1 MNKWIFLLI
10 GLIGFFKP
18 LQAQLQLGPIGSWRA
33 HFSNESSQ
41 QVVKGDQI
49 YVAAANQIIQIDTKK
64 EITYLNTTTGL
75 HATGI
80 HKIAW
85 HPIENQLVIAYK
97 NSRIDIVKGDQ
108 VTLIDDI
115 QNSNLYSDKS
125 INDLIVFNH
134 NAYLSC
140 NFGIVVIDLL
150 KKEVKSTIFPN
161 NNRQSVKVLQTLSYQ
176 NKLFALTENG
186 IWSTTLGQNN
196 IWMQEDTMGVAGIK
210 NMFVFKSQLYFNN
223 QQKIYPYQSNIASYQ
238 INTGTIETIAVD
250 DERILAGITY
260 QNKGALI
267 QFNSNQTNTLL
278 IDSTVLSQPVGLL
291 KDGNTIWV
299 ADFGKGLYEKNEQS
313 KWFALGGPLSEAYG
327 NNAFSDNQLLMS
339 YGTDKIGLSSLNEK
353 GWSNFSQLENIKI
366 NYVEAVS
373 IDPSDQSW
381 WIGMGNQLIHYDR
394 NKKTIEQTIPNPPIG
409 AIKSIQQKTDG
420 TIALLKEGFG
430 VVIKEGNQWN
440 NYPIQKGFSAINL
453 KKIIHSNNDL
463 SWIIGPKQQGIV
475 LFQKQNN
482 QAIWRQLNTGKG
494 SGNLPSMEVT
504 AITEDKD
511 GSIWV
516 GTDNGI
522 AIFQCTNIN
531 EACDAYL
538 PIVQSNGF
546 NGYLFQKETIH
557 SISIDGANRKWI
569 GTNNGAWLISKD
581 GTEVLRHFTTENSP
595 LPNNTV
601 LSIGIEP
608 SEGDVFFFTKNEI
621 ISYKGEAT
629 ESALTLSSIKIFP
642 NPIAPNYN
650 GPIII
655 KNLVNNALVK
665 ITDINGQL
673 MMQTRALGGQAVW
686 NGRDQYQRKVASG
699 IYLIFA
705 RDDMGNEKAVGKIL
719 ISAGY

>member
-1 MNKWIFLLI
+1 MQKWLYILI
-10 GLIGFFKP
+10 GCIGLAKP
-18 LQAQLQLGPIGSWRA
+18 IDAQLQLGPIGTWRA
-33 HFSNESSQ
+33 HFSNESIQ

-49 YVAAANQIIQIDTKK
+49 YVAAANQIIQIDANRQT
-64 EITYLNTTTGL
+64 TYLNTTTGL

-97 NSRIDIVKGDQ
+97 NSRLDIIKGDQ

-115 QNSNLYSDKS
+115 QSSNLYSDKT
-125 INDLIVFNH
+125 INDLIVYNN

-150 KKEVKSTIFPN
+150 KKEIKSTIFPN
-161 NNRQSVKVLQTLSYQ
+161 NNRQNVKVFQTIVYQ

-186 IWSTTLGQNN
+186 IWSTTLVQNN
-196 IWMQEDTMGVAGIK
+196 SWIVENTMGVSGIK
-210 NMFVFKSQLYFNN
+210 NMFVFKNQLYFNN

-238 INTGTIETIAVD
+238 IFTGTIEAIAVD
-250 DERILAGITY
+250 EERILAGIAY

-267 QFNSNQTNTLL
+267 QFNNNQTNTVLV
-278 IDSTVLSQPVGLL
+278 DSTVLTQPVGIL

-299 ADFGKGLYEKNEQS
+299 ADFGKGLYEKNDQS
-313 KWFALGGPLSEAYG
+313 KWFALGGPLRSAYG
-327 NNAFSDNQLLMS
+327 SNVFSTHQLLMS
-339 YGTDKIGLSSLNEK
+339 YGANKIGISSLNEK
-353 GWSNFSQLENIKI
+353 GWSNFTQIQNLKI

-373 IDPSDQSW
+373 IDPIDQSW
-381 WIGMGNQLIHYDR
+381 WMGMGDQLIHYDP
-394 NKKTIEQTIPNPPIG
+394 NKKIVEAILPNTSMG

-420 TIALLKEGFG
+420 QIVLLKEGFG
-430 VVIKEGNQWN
+430 IVAKEAGKWN
-440 NYPIQKGFSAINL
+440 SYPMQTGYSSTNL
-453 KKIIHSNNDL
+453 KKILVAKNDL
-463 SWIIGPKQQGIV
+463 SWIIGPKQQGIL

-504 AITEDKD
+504 AIAEDKD

-522 AIFQCTNIN
+522 AIFQCNTIN

-546 NGYLFQKETIH
+546 NGYLFQREIIH

-581 GTEVLRHFTTENSP
+581 GAEVLQHFTTENSP
-595 LPNNTV
+595 LPDNTV

-608 SEGDVFFFTKNEI
+608 ADGDVFFFTKNEI

-629 ESALTLSSIKIFP
+629 EPALTQSAIKIFP
-642 NPIAPNYN
+642 NPVAPNYN
-650 GPIII
+650 GPIVI

-686 NGRDQYQRKVASG
+686 NGIDQYQRKVASG

>member
-1 MNKWIFLLI
+1 MQKWIYILI
-10 GLIGFFKP
+10 GCIGLLKSVD
-18 LQAQLQLGPIGSWRA
+18 AQLQLGPIGTWRA
-33 HFSNESSQ
+33 HFSNDSIQ
-41 QVVKGDQI
+41 QVIKGDQL
-49 YVAAANQIIQIDTKK
+49 YVVAANQIIQIDAKK
-64 EITYLNTTTGL
+64 EINYLNTTTGL
-75 HATGI
+75 HAIGI

-97 NSRIDIVKGDQ
+97 NSRVDILKGDQ

-115 QNSNLYSDKS
+115 QMSNLFSDKA
-125 INDLIVFNH
+125 INDLIIFNN

-150 KKEVKSTIFPN
+150 KKEIKATYFPN
-161 NNRQSVKVLQTLSYQ
+161 NNRQTVKVLQTIIFQ

-186 IWSTTLGQNN
+186 IWSNTVDQNSTWMLENSLG
-196 IWMQEDTMGVAGIK
+196 ITGIK
-210 NMFVFKSQLYFNN
+210 NMFVFKNQLYFFN
-223 QQKIYPYQSNIASYQ
+223 QQKIYPYKSNIASYQ
-238 INTGTIETIAVD
+238 INVGTIETISVD
-250 DERILAGITY
+250 EDRILAGISY
-260 QNKGALI
+260 QTNGALI
-267 QFNSNQTNTLL
+267 QLNGSQSNTVI
-278 IDSTVLSQPVGLL
+278 IDSTILVKPIGLL

-299 ADFGKGLYEKNEQS
+299 ADFGKGLYEKNDQS
-313 KWFALGGPLSEAYG
+313 KWFALGGPLSAAYG
-327 NNAFSDNQLLMS
+327 SNAFSDHQLLMS

-353 GWSNFSQLENIKI
+353 GWSNLTQIENIKI

-373 IDPSDQSW
+373 IDPKDQSW
-381 WIGMGNQLIHYDR
+381 WIGMGNQLIHYDP
-394 NKKTIEQTIPNPPIG
+394 NKKTIEQSIPNPPNG
-409 AIKSIQQKTDG
+409 SIKSIQQKIDG
-420 TIALLKEGFG
+420 TVALLKEGFG
-430 VVIKEGNQWN
+430 LVLKENNQWTS
-440 NYPIQKGFSAINL
+440 YPIQSSLNATNF
-453 KKIIHSNNDL
+453 KKIVVGNNGL
-463 SWIIGPKQQGIV
+463 SWIIGPKQQGVV

-482 QAIWRQLNTGKG
+482 QGIWRQLNTGKG

-504 AITEDKD
+504 AIVEDKD

-538 PIVQSNGF
+538 PIVESNGF
-546 NGYLFQKETIH
+546 NGYLFQKEAIH

-569 GTNNGAWLISKD
+569 GTNNGAWLVSKD
-581 GTEVLRHFTTENSP
+581 GTEVLQHFTSENSP

-601 LSIGIEP
+601 LSIGIES

-621 ISYKGEAT
+621 ISYKGNAT
-629 ESALTLSSIKIFP
+629 ESALVQSSIKIYP
-642 NPIAPNYN
+642 NPIAPNYD
-650 GPIII
+650 GPILI

-686 NGRDQYQRKVASG
+686 NGRDQYQHKVASG
-699 IYLIFA
+699 IYLIFV
-705 RDDMGNEKAVGKIL
+705 RDDTGNEKAVGKIL

>member
-1 MNKWIFLLI
+1 MQKWIYILI
-10 GLIGFFKP
+10 GCIGLLKSVD
-18 LQAQLQLGPIGSWRA
+18 AQLQLGPIGTWRA
-33 HFSNESSQ
+33 HFSNDSIQ
-41 QVVKGDQI
+41 QVIKGDQL
-49 YVAAANQIIQIDTKK
+49 YVVAANQIIQIDAKK
-64 EITYLNTTTGL
+64 EINYLNTTTGL
-75 HATGI
+75 HAIGI

-97 NSRIDIVKGDQ
+97 NSRVDILKGDQ

-115 QNSNLYSDKS
+115 QMSNLFSDKA
-125 INDLIVFNH
+125 INDLIIFNN

-150 KKEVKSTIFPN
+150 KKEIKATYFPN
-161 NNRQSVKVLQTLSYQ
+161 NNRQTVKVLQTIIFQ

-186 IWSTTLGQNN
+186 IWSNTVDQNSTWMLENSLG
-196 IWMQEDTMGVAGIK
+196 ITGIK
-210 NMFVFKSQLYFNN
+210 NMFVFKNQLYFFN
-223 QQKIYPYQSNIASYQ
+223 QQKIYPYKSNIASYQ
-238 INTGTIETIAVD
+238 INVGTIETISVD
-250 DERILAGITY
+250 EDRILAGISY
-260 QNKGALI
+260 QTNGALI
-267 QFNSNQTNTLL
+267 QLNGSQSNTVI
-278 IDSTVLSQPVGLL
+278 IDSTILVKPIGLL

-299 ADFGKGLYEKNEQS
+299 ADFGKGLYEKNDQS
-313 KWFALGGPLSEAYG
+313 KWFALGGPLSAAYG
-327 NNAFSDNQLLMS
+327 SNAFSDHQLLMS

-353 GWSNFSQLENIKI
+353 GWSNLTQIENIKI

-373 IDPSDQSW
+373 IDPKDQSW
-381 WIGMGNQLIHYDR
+381 WIGMGNQLIHYDP
-394 NKKTIEQTIPNPPIG
+394 NKKTIEQSIPNPPNG
-409 AIKSIQQKTDG
+409 SIKSIQQKIDG
-420 TIALLKEGFG
+420 TVALLKEGFG
-430 VVIKEGNQWN
+430 LVLKENNQWTS
-440 NYPIQKGFSAINL
+440 YPIQSSLNATNF
-453 KKIIHSNNDL
+453 KKLVVGNNGL
-463 SWIIGPKQQGIV
+463 SWIIGPKQQGVV

-482 QAIWRQLNTGKG
+482 QGIWRQLNTGKG

-504 AITEDKD
+504 AIVEDKD

-538 PIVQSNGF
+538 PIVESNGF
-546 NGYLFQKETIH
+546 NGYLFQKEAIH

-581 GTEVLRHFTTENSP
+581 GTEVLQHFTSENSP

-601 LSIGIEP
+601 LAIGIEP

-621 ISYKGEAT
+621 ISYKGNAT
-629 ESALTLSSIKIFP
+629 ESALVQSSIKIYP
-642 NPIAPNYN
+642 NPIAPNYD
-650 GPIII
+650 GPILI

-686 NGRDQYQRKVASG
+686 NGRDQYQHKVASG
-699 IYLIFA
+699 IYLIFV

>member
-1 MNKWIFLLI
+1 MQKWIYILI
-10 GLIGFFKP
+10 GCIGLLKSVD
-18 LQAQLQLGPIGSWRA
+18 AQLQLGPIGTWRA
-33 HFSNESSQ
+33 HFSNDSIQ
-41 QVVKGDQI
+41 QVIKGDQL
-49 YVAAANQIIQIDTKK
+49 YVVAANQIIQIDAKK
-64 EITYLNTTTGL
+64 EINYLNTTTGL
-75 HATGI
+75 HAIGI

-97 NSRIDIVKGDQ
+97 NSRVDILKGDQ

-115 QNSNLYSDKS
+115 QMSNLFSDKA
-125 INDLIVFNH
+125 INDLIIFNN

-150 KKEVKSTIFPN
+150 KKEIKATYFPN
-161 NNRQSVKVLQTLSYQ
+161 NNRQTVKVLQTIIFQ

-186 IWSTTLGQNN
+186 IWSNTVDQNSTWMLENSLG
-196 IWMQEDTMGVAGIK
+196 ITGIK
-210 NMFVFKSQLYFNN
+210 NMFVFKNQLYFFN
-223 QQKIYPYQSNIASYQ
+223 QQKIYPYKSNIASYQ
-238 INTGTIETIAVD
+238 INVGTIETISVD
-250 DERILAGITY
+250 EDRILAGISY
-260 QNKGALI
+260 QTNGALI
-267 QFNSNQTNTLL
+267 QLNGSQSNTVI
-278 IDSTVLSQPVGLL
+278 IDSTILVKPIGLL

-299 ADFGKGLYEKNEQS
+299 ADFGKGLYEKNDQS
-313 KWFALGGPLSEAYG
+313 KWFALGGPLSAAYG
-327 NNAFSDNQLLMS
+327 SNAFSDHQLLMS
-339 YGTDKIGLSSLNEK
+339 YGTDRIGLSSLNEK
-353 GWSNFSQLENIKI
+353 GWSNLTQIENIKI

-373 IDPSDQSW
+373 IDPKDQSW
-381 WIGMGNQLIHYDR
+381 WIGMGNQLIHYDP
-394 NKKTIEQTIPNPPIG
+394 NKKTIEQSIPNPPNG
-409 AIKSIQQKTDG
+409 SIKSIQQKIDG
-420 TIALLKEGFG
+420 TVALLKEGFG
-430 VVIKEGNQWN
+430 LVLKENNQWTS
-440 NYPIQKGFSAINL
+440 YPIQSSLNATNF
-453 KKIIHSNNDL
+453 KKLVVGNNGL
-463 SWIIGPKQQGIV
+463 SWIIGPKQQGVV

-482 QAIWRQLNTGKG
+482 QGIWRQLNTGKG

-504 AITEDKD
+504 AIVEDKD

-538 PIVQSNGF
+538 PIVESNGF
-546 NGYLFQKETIH
+546 NGYLFQKEAIH

-581 GTEVLRHFTTENSP
+581 GTEVLQHFTSENSP

-601 LSIGIEP
+601 LAIGIEP

-621 ISYKGEAT
+621 ISYKGNAT
-629 ESALTLSSIKIFP
+629 ESALVQSSIKIYP
-642 NPIAPNYN
+642 NPIAPNYD
-650 GPIII
+650 GPILI

-686 NGRDQYQRKVASG
+686 NGRDQFQHKVASG
-699 IYLIFA
+699 IYLIFV
-705 RDDMGNEKAVGKIL
+705 RDDTGNEKAVGKIL

>member
-1 MNKWIFLLI
+1 MQKWIYILI
-10 GLIGFFKP
+10 GCIGLAKP
-18 LQAQLQLGPIGSWRA
+18 IDAQLQLGPIGTWRA
-33 HFSNESSQ
+33 HFSNESIQ

-49 YVAAANQIIQIDTKK
+49 YVAAANQIIQIDANRQT
-64 EITYLNTTTGL
+64 TYLNTTTGL

-97 NSRIDIVKGDQ
+97 NSRLDIIKGDQ

-115 QNSNLYSDKS
+115 QSSNLYSDKT
-125 INDLIVFNH
+125 INDLIVYNN

-150 KKEVKSTIFPN
+150 KKEIKSTIFPN
-161 NNRQSVKVLQTLSYQ
+161 NNRQNVKVFQTIVYQ
-176 NKLFALTENG
+176 NKIFALTENG
-186 IWSTTLGQNN
+186 IWSTTLVQNN
-196 IWMQEDTMGVAGIK
+196 SWIAENTMGVPGIK
-210 NMFVFKSQLYFNN
+210 NMFVFKNQLYFNN
-223 QQKIYPYQSNIASYQ
+223 QQKIYAYQSNIASYQ
-238 INTGTIETIAVD
+238 IFTGTIEAIAVD
-250 DERILAGITY
+250 EERILAGIAY
-260 QNKGALI
+260 ENKGALI
-267 QFNSNQTNTLL
+267 QFNNNQTNTVLV
-278 IDSTVLSQPVGLL
+278 DSTVLTQPVGIL

-313 KWFALGGPLSEAYG
+313 KWTALGGPLSSAYG
-327 NNAFSDNQLLMS
+327 SNAFSNHQLLMS
-339 YGTDKIGLSSLNEK
+339 YGTNKIGISSLNEK
-353 GWSNFSQLENIKI
+353 GWSNLTQIQNLKI

-373 IDPSDQSW
+373 IDPIDQSW
-381 WIGMGNQLIHYDR
+381 WMGMGDQLIHYDP
-394 NKKTIEQTIPNPPIG
+394 NKKIVEAILPNTSTG

-420 TIALLKEGFG
+420 QIVLLKEGFG
-430 VVIKEGNQWN
+430 IVAKEAGKWN
-440 NYPIQKGFSAINL
+440 SYPMQTGYSSTNL
-453 KKIIHSNNDL
+453 KKILVAKNDL
-463 SWIIGPKQQGIV
+463 SWIIGPKQQGIL

-504 AITEDKD
+504 AIAEDKD

-522 AIFQCTNIN
+522 AIFQCNTIN

-546 NGYLFQKETIH
+546 NGYLFQRETIH

-581 GTEVLRHFTTENSP
+581 GAEVLQHFTTENSP
-595 LPNNTV
+595 LPDNTV

-608 SEGDVFFFTKNEI
+608 TDGDVFFFTKNEI

-629 ESALTLSSIKIFP
+629 EPALTQSAIKIFP
-642 NPIAPNYN
+642 NPVAPNYN
-650 GPIII
+650 GPIVI
-655 KNLVNNALVK
+655 KNLVKNALVK

-686 NGRDQYQRKVASG
+686 NGMDQYQRKVASG

-719 ISAGY
+719 ISAGF

>member
-1 MNKWIFLLI
+1 MQKWILILI
-10 GLIGFFKP
+10 GCIGLAKP
-18 LQAQLQLGPIGSWRA
+18 LDAQLQLGPIGSWRA
-33 HFSNESSQ
+33 HFSNESIQ

-49 YVAAANQIIQIDTKK
+49 YVAAANQIIQIDAKK

-108 VTLIDDI
+108 VTLIDDL
-115 QNSNLYSDKS
+115 QLTNLYSDKT
-125 INDLIVFNH
+125 INDLIVFNN

-150 KKEVKSTIFPN
+150 KKEIKSTIFPN
-161 NNRQSVKVLQTLSYQ
+161 NNRQSVKVLQTLPYQ
-176 NKLFALTENG
+176 NKLFVLTENG

-196 IWMQEDTMGVAGIK
+196 NWIQENTLGISGIK

-238 INTGTIETIAVD
+238 INTGTIEAIAVD
-250 DERILAGITY
+250 EDRILAGITY
-260 QNKGALI
+260 QKKGALI

-278 IDSTVLSQPVGLL
+278 IDSGILIQPVGLL

-313 KWFALGGPLSEAYG
+313 KWTVLGGPLSNAFG
-327 NNAFSDNQLLMS
+327 SNAFSNHQILMS
-339 YGTDKIGLSSLNEK
+339 YGANKIGISSLNEK

-373 IDPSDQSW
+373 IDLIDQSW
-381 WIGMGNQLIHYDR
+381 WMGMGSQLIHYDL
-394 NKKTIEQTIPNPPIG
+394 NKKTIEQPIPNPPIG
-409 AIKSIQQKTDG
+409 AIKSIQQKKDG
-420 TIALLKEGFG
+420 SIALLKEGFG
-430 VVIKEGNQWN
+430 VILKENNQWN
-440 NYPIQKGFSAINL
+440 NYPIQKDFSATNL
-453 KKIIHSNNDL
+453 KKIVLGNNDL
-463 SWIIGPKQQGIV
+463 SWIIGPKQQGIL

-522 AIFQCTNIN
+522 AIFQCNNIN

-557 SISIDGANRKWI
+557 SISIDGANQKWI

-595 LPNNTV
+595 LPDNTV

-608 SEGDVFFFTKNEI
+608 TDGDVFFFTKNEI
-621 ISYKGEAT
+621 ISFKGEAT
-629 ESALTLSSIKIFP
+629 ESVKSQSAIKIYP

-650 GPIII
+650 GPILI

-673 MMQTRALGGQAVW
+673 IMQTRALGGQAVW
-686 NGRDQYQRKVASG
+686 NGRDQYQQKVASG
-699 IYLIFA
+699 IYLIFV
-705 RDDMGNEKAVGKIL
+705 RDDMGNEKAVGKIM
-719 ISAGY
+719 IAAGY

>member
-1 MNKWIFLLI
+1 MQKWIYILI
-10 GLIGFFKP
+10 GCIGLLKSVD
-18 LQAQLQLGPIGSWRA
+18 AQLQLGPIGTWRA
-33 HFSNESSQ
+33 HFSNDSIQ
-41 QVVKGDQI
+41 QVIKGDQL
-49 YVAAANQIIQIDTKK
+49 YVVAANQIIQIDAKK
-64 EITYLNTTTGL
+64 EINYLNTTTGL
-75 HATGI
+75 HAIGI

-97 NSRIDIVKGDQ
+97 NSRVDILKGDQ

-115 QNSNLYSDKS
+115 QMSNLFSDKA
-125 INDLIVFNH
+125 INDLIIFNN

-150 KKEVKSTIFPN
+150 KKEIKATYFPN
-161 NNRQSVKVLQTLSYQ
+161 NNRQTVKVLQTIIFQ

-186 IWSTTLGQNN
+186 IWSNTVDQNSTWMLENSLG
-196 IWMQEDTMGVAGIK
+196 ITGIK
-210 NMFVFKSQLYFNN
+210 NMFVFKNQLYFFN
-223 QQKIYPYQSNIASYQ
+223 QQKIYPYKSNIASYQ
-238 INTGTIETIAVD
+238 INVGTIETISVD
-250 DERILAGITY
+250 EDRILAGISY
-260 QNKGALI
+260 QTNGALI
-267 QFNSNQTNTLL
+267 QLNGSQSNTVI
-278 IDSTVLSQPVGLL
+278 IDSTILVKPIGLL

-299 ADFGKGLYEKNEQS
+299 ADFGKGLYEKNDQS
-313 KWFALGGPLSEAYG
+313 KWFALGGPLSAAYG
-327 NNAFSDNQLLMS
+327 SNAFSDHQLLMS

-353 GWSNFSQLENIKI
+353 GWSNLTQIENIKI

-373 IDPSDQSW
+373 IDPKDQSW
-381 WIGMGNQLIHYDR
+381 WIGMGNQLIHYDP
-394 NKKTIEQTIPNPPIG
+394 NKKTIEQSIPNPPNG
-409 AIKSIQQKTDG
+409 SIKSIQQKIDG
-420 TIALLKEGFG
+420 TVALLKEGFG
-430 VVIKEGNQWN
+430 LVLKENNQWTS
-440 NYPIQKGFSAINL
+440 YPIQSSLNATNF
-453 KKIIHSNNDL
+453 KKIVVGNNGL
-463 SWIIGPKQQGIV
+463 SWIIGPKQQGVV

-482 QAIWRQLNTGKG
+482 QGIWRQLNTGKG

-504 AITEDKD
+504 AIVEDKD

-538 PIVQSNGF
+538 PIVESNGF
-546 NGYLFQKETIH
+546 NGYLFQKEAIH

-581 GTEVLRHFTTENSP
+581 GTEVLQHFTSENSP

-601 LSIGIEP
+601 LAIGIEP

-621 ISYKGEAT
+621 ISYKGNAT
-629 ESALTLSSIKIFP
+629 ESALVQSSIKIYP
-642 NPIAPNYN
+642 NPIAPNYD
-650 GPIII
+650 GPILI

-686 NGRDQYQRKVASG
+686 NGRDQYQHKVASG
-699 IYLIFA
+699 IYLIFV

>member
-1 MNKWIFLLI
+1 MQKWIYILI
-10 GLIGFFKP
+10 GCIGLAKP
-18 LQAQLQLGPIGSWRA
+18 IDAQLQLGPIGTWRA
-33 HFSNESSQ
+33 HFSNESIQ

-49 YVAAANQIIQIDTKK
+49 YVAAANQIIQIDANRQT
-64 EITYLNTTTGL
+64 TYLNTTTGL

-97 NSRIDIVKGDQ
+97 NSRLDIIKGDQ

-115 QNSNLYSDKS
+115 QSSNLYSDKT
-125 INDLIVFNH
+125 INDLIVYNN

-150 KKEVKSTIFPN
+150 KKEIKSTIFPN
-161 NNRQSVKVLQTLSYQ
+161 NNRQNVKVFQTIVYQ

-186 IWSTTLGQNN
+186 IWSTTLVQNN
-196 IWMQEDTMGVAGIK
+196 SWIVENTMGVSGIK
-210 NMFVFKSQLYFNN
+210 NMFVFKNQLYFNN

-238 INTGTIETIAVD
+238 IFTGTIEAIAVD
-250 DERILAGITY
+250 EERILAGIAY

-267 QFNSNQTNTLL
+267 QFNNNQTNTVLV
-278 IDSTVLSQPVGLL
+278 DSTVLIQPVGIL

-299 ADFGKGLYEKNEQS
+299 ADFGKGLYEKNDQS
-313 KWFALGGPLSEAYG
+313 KWTALGGPLRSAYG
-327 NNAFSDNQLLMS
+327 SNAFSTHQLLMS
-339 YGTDKIGLSSLNEK
+339 YGANKIGISSLNEK
-353 GWSNFSQLENIKI
+353 GWSNFTQIQNLKI

-373 IDPSDQSW
+373 IDPIDQSW
-381 WIGMGNQLIHYDR
+381 WMGMGDQLIHYDP
-394 NKKTIEQTIPNPPIG
+394 NKKIVEAILPNTSTG

-420 TIALLKEGFG
+420 QIVLLKEGFG
-430 VVIKEGNQWN
+430 IVAKEAGKWN
-440 NYPIQKGFSAINL
+440 SYPMQTGYSSANL
-453 KKIIHSNNDL
+453 KKILVAKNDL
-463 SWIIGPKQQGIV
+463 SWIIGPKQQGIL

-504 AITEDKD
+504 AIAEDKD

-522 AIFQCTNIN
+522 AIFQCNTIN

-546 NGYLFQKETIH
+546 NGYLFQRETIH

-569 GTNNGAWLISKD
+569 GTNNGALLISKD
-581 GTEVLRHFTTENSP
+581 GAEVLQHFTTENSP
-595 LPNNTV
+595 LPDNTV

-608 SEGDVFFFTKNEI
+608 TGGDVFFFTKNKI

-629 ESALTLSSIKIFP
+629 EPALTQSAIKIFP
-642 NPIAPNYN
+642 NPVAPNYN
-650 GPIII
+650 GPIVI

-686 NGRDQYQRKVASG
+686 NGMDQYQRKVASG

-719 ISAGY
+719 ISAGF

>member
-1 MNKWIFLLI
+1 MQKWIYILI
-10 GLIGFFKP
+10 GCIGLLKSVD
-18 LQAQLQLGPIGSWRA
+18 AQLQLGPIGTWRA
-33 HFSNESSQ
+33 HFSNDSIQ
-41 QVVKGDQI
+41 QVIKGDQL
-49 YVAAANQIIQIDTKK
+49 YVVAANQIIQIDAKK
-64 EITYLNTTTGL
+64 EINYLNTTTGL
-75 HATGI
+75 HAIGI

-97 NSRIDIVKGDQ
+97 NSRVDILKGDQ

-115 QNSNLYSDKS
+115 QMSNLFSDKA
-125 INDLIVFNH
+125 INDLIIFNN

-150 KKEVKSTIFPN
+150 KKEIKATYFPN
-161 NNRQSVKVLQTLSYQ
+161 NNRQTVKVLQTIIFQ

-186 IWSTTLGQNN
+186 IWSNTVDQNSTWMLENSLG
-196 IWMQEDTMGVAGIK
+196 ITGIK
-210 NMFVFKSQLYFNN
+210 NMFVFKNQLYFFN
-223 QQKIYPYQSNIASYQ
+223 QQKIYPYKSNIASYQ
-238 INTGTIETIAVD
+238 INVGTIETISVD
-250 DERILAGITY
+250 EDRILAGISY
-260 QNKGALI
+260 QTNGALI
-267 QFNSNQTNTLL
+267 QLNGSQSNTVI
-278 IDSTVLSQPVGLL
+278 IDSTILVKPIGLL

-299 ADFGKGLYEKNEQS
+299 ADFGKGLYEKNDQS
-313 KWFALGGPLSEAYG
+313 KWFALGGPLSAAYG
-327 NNAFSDNQLLMS
+327 SNAFSDHQLLMS

-353 GWSNFSQLENIKI
+353 GWSNLTQIENIKI

-373 IDPSDQSW
+373 IDPKDQSW
-381 WIGMGNQLIHYDR
+381 WIGMGNQLIHYDP
-394 NKKTIEQTIPNPPIG
+394 NKKTIEQSIPNPPNG
-409 AIKSIQQKTDG
+409 SIKSIQQKIDG
-420 TIALLKEGFG
+420 TVALLKEGFG
-430 VVIKEGNQWN
+430 LVLKENNQWTS
-440 NYPIQKGFSAINL
+440 YPIQSSLNATNF
-453 KKIIHSNNDL
+453 KKIVVGNNGL
-463 SWIIGPKQQGIV
+463 SWIIGPKQQGVV

-482 QAIWRQLNTGKG
+482 QGIWRQLNTGKG

-504 AITEDKD
+504 AIVEDKD

-538 PIVQSNGF
+538 PIVESNGF
-546 NGYLFQKETIH
+546 NGYLFQKEAIH

-581 GTEVLRHFTTENSP
+581 GTEVLQHFTSENSP

-601 LSIGIEP
+601 LAIGIEP

-621 ISYKGEAT
+621 ISYKGNAT
-629 ESALTLSSIKIFP
+629 ESALVQSSIKIYP
-642 NPIAPNYN
+642 NPIAPNYD
-650 GPIII
+650 GPILI

-686 NGRDQYQRKVASG
+686 NGRDQYQHKVASG
-699 IYLIFA
+699 IYLIFV

-719 ISAGY
+719 ISTGY

>member
-1 MNKWIFLLI
+1 MQKWIYILI
-10 GLIGFFKP
+10 GCIGIAKP
-18 LQAQLQLGPIGSWRA
+18 IDAQLQLGPIGTWRA
-33 HFSNESSQ
+33 HFSNESIQ
-41 QVVKGDQI
+41 QVVKGDRI
-49 YVAAANQIIQIDTKK
+49 YVAAANQIIQIDANRQT
-64 EITYLNTTTGL
+64 TYLNTTTGL

-85 HPIENQLVIAYK
+85 QPIENQLVIAYK
-97 NSRIDIVKGDQ
+97 NSRLDIIKGDQ

-115 QNSNLYSDKS
+115 QSSNLYSDKT
-125 INDLIVFNH
+125 INDLIVYNN
-134 NAYLSC
+134 NAFLSC

-150 KKEVKSTIFPN
+150 KKEIKSTIFPN
-161 NNRQSVKVLQTLSYQ
+161 NNRQNVKVFQTIVYQ

-186 IWSTTLGQNN
+186 IWSTALVQNN
-196 IWMQEDTMGVAGIK
+196 SWIVENTMGVSGIK
-210 NMFVFKSQLYFNN
+210 NMFVFKNQLYFNN

-238 INTGTIETIAVD
+238 IFTGTIEAIAVD
-250 DERILAGITY
+250 EERILAGIAY

-267 QFNSNQTNTLL
+267 QFNNNQTNTVLVDSAVL
-278 IDSTVLSQPVGLL
+278 IQPVGIL

-313 KWFALGGPLSEAYG
+313 KWTALGGPLSSAYG
-327 NNAFSDNQLLMS
+327 NNAFSNHQLLMS
-339 YGTDKIGLSSLNEK
+339 YGANKIGISSLNEK
-353 GWSNFSQLENIKI
+353 GWSNLTQIQNLKI

-373 IDPSDQSW
+373 IDPIDQSW
-381 WIGMGNQLIHYDR
+381 WMGMGDQLIHYDP
-394 NKKTIEQTIPNPPIG
+394 NKKIVEEILPNTSIG

-420 TIALLKEGFG
+420 QIVLLKEGFG
-430 VVIKEGNQWN
+430 IVAKEGGKWN
-440 NYPIQKGFSAINL
+440 SYPMQTGFASTNL
-453 KKIIHSNNDL
+453 KKILVAKNDL
-463 SWIIGPKQQGIV
+463 SWIIGPKQQGIL

-482 QAIWRQLNTGKG
+482 QGIWRQLNTGKG

-504 AITEDKD
+504 AIAEDKD

-522 AIFQCTNIN
+522 AIFQCNTIN

-546 NGYLFQKETIH
+546 NGYLFQRETIH

-581 GTEVLRHFTTENSP
+581 GAEVLQHFTTENSP
-595 LPNNTV
+595 LPDNTV

-608 SEGDVFFFTKNEI
+608 TDGDVFFFTKNEI

-629 ESALTLSSIKIFP
+629 ERALTQSAIKIFP

-650 GPIII
+650 GPIVI

-719 ISAGY
+719 ISAGF

>member
-1 MNKWIFLLI
+1 MQKWLYILI
-10 GLIGFFKP
+10 GCIGLAKP
-18 LQAQLQLGPIGSWRA
+18 IDAQLQLGPIGTWRA
-33 HFSNESSQ
+33 HFSNESIQ

-49 YVAAANQIIQIDTKK
+49 YVAAANQIIQIDANRQT
-64 EITYLNTTTGL
+64 TYLNTTTGL

-97 NSRIDIVKGDQ
+97 NSRLDIIKGDQ

-115 QNSNLYSDKS
+115 QSSNLYSDKT
-125 INDLIVFNH
+125 INDLIVYNN

-150 KKEVKSTIFPN
+150 KKEIKSTIFPN
-161 NNRQSVKVLQTLSYQ
+161 NNRQNVKVFQTIVYQ

-186 IWSTTLGQNN
+186 IWSTTLVQNN
-196 IWMQEDTMGVAGIK
+196 SWIVENTMGVSGIK
-210 NMFVFKSQLYFNN
+210 NMFVFKNQLYFNN
-223 QQKIYPYQSNIASYQ
+223 QQKIYAYQSNIASYQ
-238 INTGTIETIAVD
+238 IFTGTIEAIAVD
-250 DERILAGITY
+250 EERILAGIAY

-267 QFNSNQTNTLL
+267 QFNNNQTNTVLV
-278 IDSTVLSQPVGLL
+278 DSTVLTQPVGLL

-313 KWFALGGPLSEAYG
+313 KWTALGGPLRSAYG
-327 NNAFSDNQLLMS
+327 SNVFSTHQLLMS
-339 YGTDKIGLSSLNEK
+339 YGAIKIGISSLNEK
-353 GWSNFSQLENIKI
+353 GWSNFTQIQNLKI

-373 IDPSDQSW
+373 IDPIDQSW
-381 WIGMGNQLIHYDR
+381 WMGMGDQLIHYDP
-394 NKKTIEQTIPNPPIG
+394 NKKIVEAILPNTSMG

-420 TIALLKEGFG
+420 QIVLLKEGFG
-430 VVIKEGNQWN
+430 IVAKEAGKWN
-440 NYPIQKGFSAINL
+440 SYPMQTGYSSTNL
-453 KKIIHSNNDL
+453 KKILVAKNDL
-463 SWIIGPKQQGIV
+463 SWIIGPKQQGIL

-504 AITEDKD
+504 AIAEDKD

-522 AIFQCTNIN
+522 AIFQCNTIN

-546 NGYLFQKETIH
+546 NGYLFQREIIH

-581 GTEVLRHFTTENSP
+581 GAEVLQHFTTENSP
-595 LPNNTV
+595 LPDNTV

-608 SEGDVFFFTKNEI
+608 TDGDVFFFTKNEI

-629 ESALTLSSIKIFP
+629 EPALTQSAIKIFP
-642 NPIAPNYN
+642 NPVAPNYN
-650 GPIII
+650 GPIVI

-686 NGRDQYQRKVASG
+686 NGMDQYQRKVASG

-719 ISAGY
+719 ISAGF

>member
-1 MNKWIFLLI
+1 MQKWIYILI
-10 GLIGFFKP
+10 GCIGIAKP
-18 LQAQLQLGPIGSWRA
+18 IDAQLQLGPIGTWRA
-33 HFSNESSQ
+33 HFSNESIQ
-41 QVVKGDQI
+41 QVVKGDRI
-49 YVAAANQIIQIDTKK
+49 YVAAANQIIQIDANRQT
-64 EITYLNTTTGL
+64 TYLNTTTGL

-85 HPIENQLVIAYK
+85 QPIENQLVIAYK
-97 NSRIDIVKGDQ
+97 NSRLDIIKGDQ

-115 QNSNLYSDKS
+115 QSSNLYSDKT
-125 INDLIVFNH
+125 INDLIVYNN

-150 KKEVKSTIFPN
+150 KKEIKSTIFPN
-161 NNRQSVKVLQTLSYQ
+161 NNRQNVKVFQTIVYQ

-186 IWSTTLGQNN
+186 IWSTALVQNN
-196 IWMQEDTMGVAGIK
+196 SWIVENAMGVSGIK
-210 NMFVFKSQLYFNN
+210 NMFVFKKQLYFNN
-223 QQKIYPYQSNIASYQ
+223 HQKIYPYQSNIASYQ
-238 INTGTIETIAVD
+238 IFTGTIEAIAVD
-250 DERILAGITY
+250 EERILAGIAY

-267 QFNSNQTNTLL
+267 QFNNNQTNTVLVDSAVL
-278 IDSTVLSQPVGLL
+278 IQPVGIL

-313 KWFALGGPLSEAYG
+313 KWTALGGPLSSAYG
-327 NNAFSDNQLLMS
+327 NNAFSNHQLLMS
-339 YGTDKIGLSSLNEK
+339 YGANKIGISSLNEK
-353 GWSNFSQLENIKI
+353 GWSNLTQIQNLKI

-373 IDPSDQSW
+373 IDPIDQSW
-381 WIGMGNQLIHYDR
+381 WMGMGDQLIHYDP
-394 NKKTIEQTIPNPPIG
+394 NKKIVEEILPNTSIG

-420 TIALLKEGFG
+420 QIVLLKEGFG
-430 VVIKEGNQWN
+430 IVAKEGGKWN
-440 NYPIQKGFSAINL
+440 SYPMQTGFASTNL
-453 KKIIHSNNDL
+453 KKILVAKNDL
-463 SWIIGPKQQGIV
+463 SWIIGPKQQGIL

-504 AITEDKD
+504 AIAEDKD

-522 AIFQCTNIN
+522 AIFQCNTIN

-546 NGYLFQKETIH
+546 NGYLFQRETIH

-581 GTEVLRHFTTENSP
+581 GAEVLQHFTTENSP
-595 LPNNTV
+595 LPDNTV

-608 SEGDVFFFTKNEI
+608 TDGDVFFFTKNEI

-629 ESALTLSSIKIFP
+629 ERALTQSAIKIFP

-650 GPIII
+650 GPIVI

-719 ISAGY
+719 ISAGF

>member
-1 MNKWIFLLI
+1 MQKWILILI
-10 GLIGFFKP
+10 GCIGLAKP
-18 LQAQLQLGPIGSWRA
+18 LDALLQLGPIGSWRA
-33 HFSNESSQ
+33 HFSNESIQ

-49 YVAAANQIIQIDTKK
+49 YVAAANQIIQIDAKK

-108 VTLIDDI
+108 VTLIDDL
-115 QNSNLYSDKS
+115 QLTNLYSDKT
-125 INDLIVFNH
+125 INDLIVFNN

-150 KKEVKSTIFPN
+150 KKEIKSTIFPN
-161 NNRQSVKVLQTLSYQ
+161 NNRQSVKVLQTLPYQ
-176 NKLFALTENG
+176 NKLFVLTENG
-186 IWSTTLGQNN
+186 IWSSTLGQNYN
-196 IWMQEDTMGVAGIK
+196 WIQENTLGISGIK

-238 INTGTIETIAVD
+238 INTGTIEAIAVD
-250 DERILAGITY
+250 EDRILAGITY
-260 QNKGALI
+260 QKKGALI

-278 IDSTVLSQPVGLL
+278 IDSGILIQPVGLL

-313 KWFALGGPLSEAYG
+313 KWTVLGGPLSNAFG
-327 NNAFSDNQLLMS
+327 SNAFSNHQILMS
-339 YGTDKIGLSSLNEK
+339 YGANKIGISSLNEK

-373 IDPSDQSW
+373 IDLIDQSW
-381 WIGMGNQLIHYDR
+381 WMGMGSQLIHYDL
-394 NKKTIEQTIPNPPIG
+394 NKKTIEQPIPNPPIG
-409 AIKSIQQKTDG
+409 AIKSIQQKKDG
-420 TIALLKEGFG
+420 SIAFLKEGFG
-430 VVIKEGNQWN
+430 VILKENNQWN
-440 NYPIQKGFSAINL
+440 NYPIQKDFSATNL
-453 KKIIHSNNDL
+453 KKIVLGNNDL
-463 SWIIGPKQQGIV
+463 SWIIGPKQQGIL

-494 SGNLPSMEVT
+494 SGNLPSIEVT

-522 AIFQCTNIN
+522 AIFQCNNIN

-557 SISIDGANRKWI
+557 SISIDGANQKWI

-595 LPNNTV
+595 LPDNTV

-608 SEGDVFFFTKNEI
+608 TDGDVFFFTKNEI
-621 ISYKGEAT
+621 ISFKGEAT
-629 ESALTLSSIKIFP
+629 ESVKSQSAIKIYP

-650 GPIII
+650 GPILI

-673 MMQTRALGGQAVW
+673 IMQTRALGGQAVW
-686 NGRDQYQRKVASG
+686 NGRDQYQQKVASG
-699 IYLIFA
+699 IYLIFV
-705 RDDMGNEKAVGKIL
+705 RDDMGNEKAVGKIM
-719 ISAGY
+719 IAAGY

>member
-1 MNKWIFLLI
+1 MNKWIFLFI

-267 QFNSNQTNTLL
+267 QFNSNQTNTVL

-453 KKIIHSNNDL
+453 KKIIHGNNDL

-621 ISYKGEAT
+621 ISYQGEAT

>member
-1 MNKWIFLLI
+1 MQKWIYILI
-10 GLIGFFKP
+10 GCIGLLKSVD
-18 LQAQLQLGPIGSWRA
+18 AQLQLGPIGTWRA
-33 HFSNESSQ
+33 HFSNDSIQ
-41 QVVKGDQI
+41 QVIKGDQL
-49 YVAAANQIIQIDTKK
+49 YVVAANQIIQIDAKK
-64 EITYLNTTTGL
+64 EINYLNTTTGL
-75 HATGI
+75 HTIGI

-97 NSRIDIVKGDQ
+97 NSRVDILKGDQ

-115 QNSNLYSDKS
+115 QMSNLFSDKA
-125 INDLIVFNH
+125 INDLIIFNN

-150 KKEVKSTIFPN
+150 KKEIKATYFPN
-161 NNRQSVKVLQTLSYQ
+161 NNRQTVKVLQTIIFQ

-186 IWSTTLGQNN
+186 IWSNTVDQNSTWMLENSLG
-196 IWMQEDTMGVAGIK
+196 ITGIK
-210 NMFVFKSQLYFNN
+210 NMFVFKNQLYFFN
-223 QQKIYPYQSNIASYQ
+223 QQKIYPYKSNIASYQ
-238 INTGTIETIAVD
+238 INVGTIETISVD
-250 DERILAGITY
+250 EDRILAGISY
-260 QNKGALI
+260 QTNGALI
-267 QFNSNQTNTLL
+267 QLNGSQSNTVI
-278 IDSTVLSQPVGLL
+278 IDSTILVKPIGLL

-299 ADFGKGLYEKNEQS
+299 ADFGKGLYEKNDQS
-313 KWFALGGPLSEAYG
+313 KWFALGGPLSAAYG
-327 NNAFSDNQLLMS
+327 INALSDHQLLMS

-353 GWSNFSQLENIKI
+353 GWSNLTQIENIKI

-373 IDPSDQSW
+373 IDPKDQSW
-381 WIGMGNQLIHYDR
+381 WIGMGNQLIHYDP
-394 NKKTIEQTIPNPPIG
+394 NKKTIEQSIPNPPNG
-409 AIKSIQQKTDG
+409 SIKSIQQKIDG
-420 TIALLKEGFG
+420 TVALLKEGFG
-430 VVIKEGNQWN
+430 LVLKENNQWTS
-440 NYPIQKGFSAINL
+440 YPIQSSLNATNF
-453 KKIIHSNNDL
+453 KKIVVGNNGL
-463 SWIIGPKQQGIV
+463 SWIIGPKQQGVV

-482 QAIWRQLNTGKG
+482 QGIWRQLNTGKG

-504 AITEDKD
+504 AIVEDKD

-538 PIVQSNGF
+538 PIVESNGF
-546 NGYLFQKETIH
+546 NGYLFQKEAIH

-569 GTNNGAWLISKD
+569 GTDNGAWLVSKD
-581 GTEVLRHFTTENSP
+581 GTEVLQHFTSENSP

-621 ISYKGEAT
+621 ISYKGNAT
-629 ESALTLSSIKIFP
+629 ESALVQSSIKIYP
-642 NPIAPNYN
+642 NPIAPNYD
-650 GPIII
+650 GPILI

-686 NGRDQYQRKVASG
+686 NGRDQYQHKVASG
-699 IYLIFA
+699 IYLIFV
-705 RDDMGNEKAVGKIL
+705 RDDTGNEKAVGKIL

>member
-1 MNKWIFLLI
+1 MQKWIYILI
-10 GLIGFFKP
+10 GCIGLLKSVD
-18 LQAQLQLGPIGSWRA
+18 AQLQLGPIGTWRA
-33 HFSNESSQ
+33 HFSNDSIQ
-41 QVVKGDQI
+41 QVIKGDQL
-49 YVAAANQIIQIDTKK
+49 YVVAANQIIQIDAKK
-64 EITYLNTTTGL
+64 EINYLNTTTGL
-75 HATGI
+75 HAIGI

-97 NSRIDIVKGDQ
+97 NSRVDILKGDQ

-115 QNSNLYSDKS
+115 QMSNLFSDKA
-125 INDLIVFNH
+125 INDLIIFNN

-150 KKEVKSTIFPN
+150 KKEIKATYFPN
-161 NNRQSVKVLQTLSYQ
+161 NNRQTVKVLQTIIFQ

-186 IWSTTLGQNN
+186 IWSNTVDQNSTWMLENSLG
-196 IWMQEDTMGVAGIK
+196 ITGIK
-210 NMFVFKSQLYFNN
+210 NMFVFKNQLYFFN
-223 QQKIYPYQSNIASYQ
+223 QQKIYPYKSNIASYQ
-238 INTGTIETIAVD
+238 INVGTIETISVD
-250 DERILAGITY
+250 EDRILAGISY
-260 QNKGALI
+260 QTNGALI
-267 QFNSNQTNTLL
+267 QLNGSQSNTVI
-278 IDSTVLSQPVGLL
+278 IDSTILVKPIGLL

-299 ADFGKGLYEKNEQS
+299 ADFGKGLYEKNDQS
-313 KWFALGGPLSEAYG
+313 KWFALGGPLSAAYG
-327 NNAFSDNQLLMS
+327 SNAFSDHQLLMS

-353 GWSNFSQLENIKI
+353 GWSNLTQIENIKI

-373 IDPSDQSW
+373 IDPKDQSW
-381 WIGMGNQLIHYDR
+381 WIGMGNQLIHYDP
-394 NKKTIEQTIPNPPIG
+394 NKKTIEQSIPNPPNG
-409 AIKSIQQKTDG
+409 SIKSIQQKIDG
-420 TIALLKEGFG
+420 TVALLKEGFG
-430 VVIKEGNQWN
+430 LVLKENNQWTS
-440 NYPIQKGFSAINL
+440 YPIQSSLNATNF
-453 KKIIHSNNDL
+453 KKLVVGNNGL
-463 SWIIGPKQQGIV
+463 SWIIGPKQQGVV

-482 QAIWRQLNTGKG
+482 QGIWRQLNTGKG

-504 AITEDKD
+504 AIVEDKD

-538 PIVQSNGF
+538 PIVESNGF
-546 NGYLFQKETIH
+546 NGYLFQKEAIH

-581 GTEVLRHFTTENSP
+581 GTEVLQHFTSENSP

-601 LSIGIEP
+601 LAIGIEP

-621 ISYKGEAT
+621 ISYKGNAT
-629 ESALTLSSIKIFP
+629 ESALVQSSIKIYP
-642 NPIAPNYN
+642 NPIAPNYD
-650 GPIII
+650 GPILI

-686 NGRDQYQRKVASG
+686 NGRDQFQHKVASG
-699 IYLIFA
+699 IYLIFV
-705 RDDMGNEKAVGKIL
+705 RDDTGNEKAVGKIL

>member
-1 MNKWIFLLI
+1 MQKWIYILI
-10 GLIGFFKP
+10 GLLGFIKP
-18 LQAQLQLGPIGSWRA
+18 LQAQLKLGPIGSWRA
-33 HFSNESSQ
+33 HFSNESIN
-41 QVVKGDQI
+41 QVVKGDQT
-49 YVAAANQIIQIDTKK
+49 YVASTNQIIQIDANKQ
-64 EITYLNTTTGL
+64 INYLNTTTGL

-97 NSRIDIVKGDQ
+97 NSQIDIVKGDQ

-115 QNSNLYSDKS
+115 QITSLYADKK
-125 INDLIVFNH
+125 INDLIVFNN
-134 NAYLSC
+134 NAYLAC
-140 NFGIVVIDLL
+140 NFGIVMIDLL
-150 KKEVKSTIFPN
+150 KKEIKSTLFPN
-161 NNRQSVKVLQTLSYQ
+161 NNRQSVKVLQTLPFQ

-186 IWSTTLGQNN
+186 IWSTILGQNN
-196 IWMQEDTMGVAGIK
+196 SWGQENTVGISGIK
-210 NMFVFKSQLYFNN
+210 NMFVFKNQLYFNN
-223 QQKIYPYQSNIASYQ
+223 QQKIYPYQSNIAIYQ

-250 DERILAGITY
+250 EDRILAGITY

-267 QFNSNQTNTLL
+267 QFNINQTNTVV
-278 IDSTVLSQPVGLL
+278 IDSNVLIQPVGIL

-299 ADFGKGLYEKNEQS
+299 ADLGKGLYEKNEQS
-313 KWFALGGPLSEAYG
+313 KWTALGGPLSNAFG
-327 NNAFSDNQLLMS
+327 SNAFSNQQILMS
-339 YGTDKIGLSSLNEK
+339 YGANKIGISSLNEK
-353 GWSNFSQLENIKI
+353 GWSNLTQIQNLKI

-373 IDPSDQSW
+373 IDPIDQSW
-381 WIGMGNQLIHYDR
+381 WMGMGNQLIHYDL
-394 NKKTIEQTIPNPPIG
+394 NKKIIEEILPSTFNG

-420 TIALLKEGFG
+420 QIVLLKEGFG
-430 VVIKEGNQWN
+430 IVSKEGGKWN
-440 NYPIQKGFSAINL
+440 SYPMQTGFSSNNL
-453 KKIIHSNNDL
+453 KKILVDKNDL

-482 QAIWRQLNTGKG
+482 QAVWRQLNRGKG

-504 AITEDKD
+504 AITEDRD

-522 AIFQCTNIN
+522 AIFQCNSIN

-546 NGYLFQKETIH
+546 NGYLFQRETIY

-569 GTNNGAWLISKD
+569 GTDNGAWLISKD
-581 GTEVLRHFTTENSP
+581 GTEVLKHFTTENSP
-595 LPNNTV
+595 LPDNTV

-608 SEGDVFFFTKNEI
+608 TDGDVFFFTKNGI

-629 ESALTLSSIKIFP
+629 ESTKSQTAIKIYP

-655 KNLVNNALVK
+655 KNLVENALVK
-665 ITDINGQL
+665 ITAINGQL

-686 NGRDQYQRKVASG
+686 NGRDQYQQKVASG
-699 IYLIFA
+699 IYLIFV

>member
-1 MNKWIFLLI
+1 MQKWIYILI
-10 GLIGFFKP
+10 GCIGIAKP
-18 LQAQLQLGPIGSWRA
+18 IDAQLQLGPIGTWRA
-33 HFSNESSQ
+33 HFSNESIQ

-49 YVAAANQIIQIDTKK
+49 YVAAANQIIQIDANRQT
-64 EITYLNTTTGL
+64 TYLNTTTGL

-85 HPIENQLVIAYK
+85 QPIENQLVIAYK
-97 NSRIDIVKGDQ
+97 NSRLDIIKGDQ

-115 QNSNLYSDKS
+115 QSSNLYSDKT
-125 INDLIVFNH
+125 INDLIVYNN

-150 KKEVKSTIFPN
+150 KKEIKSTIFPN
-161 NNRQSVKVLQTLSYQ
+161 NNRQNVKVFQTIVYQ
-176 NKLFALTENG
+176 KKLFALTENG
-186 IWSTTLGQNN
+186 IWSTALVQNN
-196 IWMQEDTMGVAGIK
+196 SWIVENTMGVSGIK
-210 NMFVFKSQLYFNN
+210 NMFVFKNQLYFNN

-238 INTGTIETIAVD
+238 IFTGTIEAIAVD
-250 DERILAGITY
+250 EERILAGIAY

-267 QFNSNQTNTLL
+267 QFNNNQTNTVLVDSAVL
-278 IDSTVLSQPVGLL
+278 IQPVGIL

-313 KWFALGGPLSEAYG
+313 KWTALGGPLSSAYG
-327 NNAFSDNQLLMS
+327 NNAFSNHQLLMS
-339 YGTDKIGLSSLNEK
+339 YGANKIGISSLNEK
-353 GWSNFSQLENIKI
+353 GWSNLTQIQNLKI

-373 IDPSDQSW
+373 IDPIDQSW
-381 WIGMGNQLIHYDR
+381 WMGMGDQLIHYDP
-394 NKKTIEQTIPNPPIG
+394 NKKIVEEILPNTSIG

-420 TIALLKEGFG
+420 QIVLLKEGFG
-430 VVIKEGNQWN
+430 IVAKEGGKWN
-440 NYPIQKGFSAINL
+440 SYPMQTGFASTNL
-453 KKIIHSNNDL
+453 KKILLAKNDL
-463 SWIIGPKQQGIV
+463 SWIIGPKQQGIL

-504 AITEDKD
+504 AIAEDKD

-522 AIFQCTNIN
+522 AIFQCNTIN

-546 NGYLFQKETIH
+546 NGYLFQRETIH

-581 GTEVLRHFTTENSP
+581 GAEVLQHFTTENSP
-595 LPNNTV
+595 LPDNTV

-608 SEGDVFFFTKNEI
+608 TDGDVFFFTKNEI

-629 ESALTLSSIKIFP
+629 ERALTQSAIKIFP
-642 NPIAPNYN
+642 NPITPNYN
-650 GPIII
+650 GPIVI

-719 ISAGY
+719 ISAGF

>member
-1 MNKWIFLLI
+1 MQKWLYILI
-10 GLIGFFKP
+10 GCIGLAKP
-18 LQAQLQLGPIGSWRA
+18 IDAQLQLGPIGTWRA
-33 HFSNESSQ
+33 HFSNESIQ

-49 YVAAANQIIQIDTKK
+49 YVAAANQIIQIDANRQT
-64 EITYLNTTTGL
+64 TYLNTTTGL

-97 NSRIDIVKGDQ
+97 NSRLDIIKGDQ

-115 QNSNLYSDKS
+115 QSSNLYSDKT
-125 INDLIVFNH
+125 INDLIVYNN

-150 KKEVKSTIFPN
+150 KKEIKSTIFPN
-161 NNRQSVKVLQTLSYQ
+161 NNRQNVKVFQTIVYQ

-186 IWSTTLGQNN
+186 IWSTTLVQNN
-196 IWMQEDTMGVAGIK
+196 SWIAENTMGVFGIK
-210 NMFVFKSQLYFNN
+210 NMFVFKNQLYFNN
-223 QQKIYPYQSNIASYQ
+223 QQKIYAYQSNIASYQ
-238 INTGTIETIAVD
+238 IFTGTIEAIAVD
-250 DERILAGITY
+250 EERILAGIAY

-267 QFNSNQTNTLL
+267 QFNNNQTNTVLV
-278 IDSTVLSQPVGLL
+278 DSTVLTQPVGIL

-313 KWFALGGPLSEAYG
+313 KWTALGGPLSSAYG
-327 NNAFSDNQLLMS
+327 SNAFSNHQLLMS
-339 YGTDKIGLSSLNEK
+339 YGANKIGISSLNEK
-353 GWSNFSQLENIKI
+353 GWSNLTQIQDLKI

-373 IDPSDQSW
+373 IDPIDQSW
-381 WIGMGNQLIHYDR
+381 WMGMENQLIHYDP
-394 NKKTIEQTIPNPPIG
+394 NKKIVEAILPNTSTG
-409 AIKSIQQKTDG
+409 AVKSIQQKTDG
-420 TIALLKEGFG
+420 QIVLLKEGFG
-430 VVIKEGNQWN
+430 IVAKEAGKWN
-440 NYPIQKGFSAINL
+440 SYPMQTGFSSANL
-453 KKIIHSNNDL
+453 KKILVAKNDL
-463 SWIIGPKQQGIV
+463 SWIIGPKQQGIL

-504 AITEDKD
+504 AIAEDKD

-522 AIFQCTNIN
+522 AIFQCNTIN

-557 SISIDGANRKWI
+557 SITIDGANRKWI

-581 GTEVLRHFTTENSP
+581 GAEVLQHFTTENSP
-595 LPNNTV
+595 LPDNTV

-608 SEGDVFFFTKNEI
+608 TDGDVFFFTKNEI

-629 ESALTLSSIKIFP
+629 EPALTQSAIKIFP
-642 NPIAPNYN
+642 NPVAPNYN
-650 GPIII
+650 GPIVI

-686 NGRDQYQRKVASG
+686 NGMDQYQRKVASG

-719 ISAGY
+719 ISAGF